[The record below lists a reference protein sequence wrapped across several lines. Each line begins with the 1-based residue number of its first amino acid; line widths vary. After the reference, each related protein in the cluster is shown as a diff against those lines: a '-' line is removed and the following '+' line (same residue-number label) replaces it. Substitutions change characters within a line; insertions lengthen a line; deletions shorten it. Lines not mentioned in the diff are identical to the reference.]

1 MTLVAAVFGGSQGIG
16 RAVASRFIR
25 SGFSVA
31 ILSRNNSKREEA
43 ITELEKEN
51 AYSVG
56 IKGSQCDVTDE
67 KIVQESLKLVEET
80 LGPLRVVV
88 NCAGIN
94 LDRLLVQTVPED
106 INSII
111 NVNLIGSIITSKI
124 AARLML
130 KHKCG
135 NIVNIGSIVGMK
147 GNRGQAV
154 YAASKAG
161 LVGLTKSLA
170 QEIGSRGVRVNL
182 VVPGIIQTGMT
193 ENMDI
198 EQVKNQVPL
207 SRIGAPEDVAEGV
220 FFLATSPF
228 ITGEVLIIDGGL
240 HLNR

>member
-88 NCAGIN
+88 NCA
-94 LDRLLVQTVPED
+94 
-106 INSII
+106 
-111 NVNLIGSIITSKI
+111 
-124 AARLML
+124 
-130 KHKCG
+130 
-135 NIVNIGSIVGMK
+135 GSIVGMK